1 MSFIAQRI
9 AQRLGG
15 PQFGEGG
22 ADYKFEAIK
31 RAKARAL
38 AARPDLPLLDF
49 GVGEPDRPADPRVV
63 ETLARE
69 AGRAENRWYAD
80 NGIPEFQQA
89 AARYLEGVYGV
100 SGLDPKHIV
109 HGLGSKSILA
119 LLPLALVDPGDV
131 VLVPT
136 PGYPIL
142 ATHARY
148 LGGVAHEL
156 PLLASRGFL
165 PDLEAVPA
173 AVLSRAKLLYLN
185 YPNNPTGACAT
196 PEFFA
201 EVVAFARRHRI
212 VVVHDAAYGA
222 LTYGRPLSFLAT
234 PGALEVGVEV
244 HSLSKAF
251 SMTGWRMGFLAG
263 HPQVVAAYAA
273 VKDNTDSG
281 QFRAIQKAAVTAL
294 DHPEITA
301 DCLERYSRRLDRLVE
316 ALGAIGFDAVKPGGT
331 FYCYVAIPLGT
342 RSGVRFATAASFSSF
357 LLEQALVSTVPWD
370 DAGSF
375 VRFSVTFEALTLEAE
390 AEVMTQLRARL
401 SALDL
406 TFSQEFL

>member
-1 MSFIAQRI
+1 VTNLTDRL
-9 AQRLGG
+9 AQRLGD
-15 PQFGEGG
+15 PAQ
-22 ADYKFEAIK
+22 APRDYKFEAIK
-31 RAKARAL
+31 RAKARARVS
-38 AARPDLPLLDF
+38 RPDLPLLDF

-80 NGIPEFQQA
+80 NGIPEFQAA
-89 AARYLEGVYGV
+89 AARYLDRVYGV
-100 SGLDPKHIV
+100 SGLEAGNIV
-109 HGLGSKSILA
+109 HGLGSKAILA
-119 LLPLALVDPGDV
+119 LLPLAFVDPGDV

-148 LGGVAHEL
+148 LGGQVHEL
-156 PLLASRGFL
+156 PLVASRGYL
-165 PDLEAVPA
+165 PDLDAIPA
-173 AVLSRAKLLYLN
+173 EVLARAKLLYLN

-222 LTYGRPLSFLAT
+222 LTFGKPLSFLAT

-263 HPQVVAAYAA
+263 HPGVVAAYAA
-273 VKDNTDSG
+273 LKDNTDSG

-294 DHPEITA
+294 DHPDITTEA
-301 DCLERYSRRLDRLVE
+301 VERYSRRLEGLVE
-316 ALGAIGFDAVKPGGT
+316 VLRSVGFDAAKPAGT
-331 FYCYVAIPLGT
+331 FYCYVAIPAGT
-342 RSGVRFATAASFSSF
+342 RSGLRFSSAAAF
-357 LLEQALVSTVPWD
+357 STYLLEHALVSTVPWD
-370 DAGSF
+370 DAGSYL
-375 VRFSVTFEALTLEAE
+375 RFSATFEAATPGAE
-390 AEVMTQLRARL
+390 AEVLGQLQARL
-401 SALDL
+401 AALDL
-406 TFSQEFL
+406 VFSQESP